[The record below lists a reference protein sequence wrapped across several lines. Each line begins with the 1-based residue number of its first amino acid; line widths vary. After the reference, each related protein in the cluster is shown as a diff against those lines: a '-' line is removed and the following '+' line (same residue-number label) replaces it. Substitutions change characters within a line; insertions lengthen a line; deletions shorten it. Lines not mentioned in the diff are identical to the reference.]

1 MRNVSNLFY
10 KDMEASRDFY
20 CQAEITFPNGTVRQL
35 GRDDFAMSGNGF
47 YEGASSGSFPL
58 GLLIPK
64 YITLSLNNYD
74 DRWSEYDFQWAKIFL
89 KTKFDL
95 SDGTTE
101 SINIGN
107 FTVVEPEAYGII
119 VEITAVD
126 DGYKLDREYSTSLLY
141 PASLGDILRDSCLTC
156 GVSLFSGSFE
166 NDSFVV
172 NEKPENI
179 THRQVVGL
187 CAMMAGGNARFD
199 GNNRLRVVP
208 YDFSEL
214 ESPGL
219 DGGIFDTAES
229 GKYQTG
235 DSLDGGSF
243 SPWNTGGAFDGGY
256 FGDRHDI
263 HVLYAFQEGLEVGTD
278 DVVVTGVRLK
288 GGGEEEAF
296 YGKEGYVLS
305 VENVLAKGKEG
316 ESARLIGD
324 SVVGL
329 RFRPFSGSH
338 APYPMAEFGDP
349 ALIIDRKNNVYKTVL
364 TDIGFQYYA
373 LTEVSCSADSPIRNS
388 GRYAS
393 EAAKA
398 IVTAKKLVEKEKTER
413 ERAME
418 ELARELAQSS
428 GLYMT
433 KGEQEDGSSIY
444 YMHDKPTLEES
455 MIVWKLTAEAFGI
468 STDGGETYPYGL
480 DVTGLAILN
489 RIYAIGINCN
499 YLTTGSF
506 EVRKD
511 GKEDGEIMVLMDKDT
526 GKVILRPDVF
536 ELSSGKTI
544 EDIAES
550 AAAGAVDAQTQEDI
564 LGKLT
569 DGGKDK
575 GIYLGKDGKL
585 YISFS
590 AARGGSLILGG
601 ANNENGL
608 MEIQNTSG
616 TVAGKWDKDG
626 ACFTDTAKNTSLSI
640 NGSKIELKS
649 PDGEM
654 YGSISYAPEK
664 DLFGSGINL
673 TSQYG
678 GVIFTVNTSQ
688 RGKPPFWTNVL
699 SIFSEELK
707 SSKGYSQNIV
717 FHVKPHFS
725 AGLDVSGRLTPDSIS
740 GLKGGISCT
749 GNLTVGAGGESR
761 MKGGRSVSKG
771 LKVEDGRSWLGDG
784 LRIDGTQT
792 TSGGTDLILYGST
805 NEVYRKSSS
814 SIRYKEVSREMNL
827 GDISCIYG
835 ITPVLARYK
844 DGYLAE
850 GDERDGVYYPMLIAE
865 DVEKCLPSAANH
877 NADGSVEDWNVRVMV
892 PAMLQ
897 AIKSQKE
904 QIEALEKRLR
914 FLEEMK
920 GGA

>member
-1 MRNVSNLFY
+1 MKNVSNACLRE
-10 KDMEASRDFY
+10 MELRRDFY
-20 CQAEITFPNGTVRQL
+20 CEAEITFADGTVRQL

-107 FTVVEPEAYGII
+107 FTVVEPESYGII

-126 DGYKLDREYSTSLLY
+126 DGYKLDREYSTSLPY
-141 PASLGDILRDSCLTC
+141 PASLEAILRDSCLTC
-156 GVSLFSGSFE
+156 GVSLFSSSFE

-172 NEKPENI
+172 AEKPEGI
-179 THRQVVGL
+179 THRQIVGL
-187 CAMMAGGNARFD
+187 VAMIAGGNARFD
-199 GNNRLRVVP
+199 GNNRLKVVP

-214 ESPGL
+214 GKPGI
-219 DGGIFDTAES
+219 DGGIFDAAPGS
-229 GKYQTG
+229 YQTG

-243 SPWNTGGAFDGGY
+243 RPWDAGGAFDGGY
-256 FGDRHDI
+256 FGDRRGV
-263 HVLYAFQEGLEVGTD
+263 HVLYAFQEGLEAATD
-278 DVVVTGVRLK
+278 DVVITGVRLK
-288 GGGEEEAF
+288 GSGEEEAF
-296 YGKEGYVLS
+296 YGEDGYVLS

-324 SVVGL
+324 AVVGL

-349 ALIIDRKNNVYKTVL
+349 ALVIDRKNNVYKTVL

-388 GRYAS
+388 SRYAS

-511 GKEDGEIMVLMDKDT
+511 GKEDGKIMVLMDKDT
-526 GKVILRPDVF
+526 GEVILRPDTF

-550 AAAGAVDAQTQEDI
+550 AATGAVDAQTQEDI
-564 LGKLT
+564 LNRLT
-569 DGGKDK
+569 NGGEDT
-575 GIYLGKDGKL
+575 GIYLGNDGKL

-590 AARGGSLILGG
+590 AAKGDELILGG
-601 ANNENGL
+601 ANNVNGIMKIL
-608 MEIQNTSG
+608 DSSG
-616 TVAGKWDKDG
+616 ALIGSWGNAGFRTEGKYFAVSG
-626 ACFTDTAKNTSLSI
+626 
-640 NGSKIELKS
+640 
-649 PDGEM
+649 DGEM
-654 YGSISYAPEK
+654 YSNDPVAVGYFRMAGAAGSS
-664 DLFGSGINL
+664 LSVSGAKRLMANVL
-673 TSQYG
+673 Q
-678 GVIFTVNTSQ
+678 VAFNTSSAHDTGTYTL
-688 RGKPPFWTNVL
+688 RIGNVGMQPGGW
-699 SIFSEELK
+699 SIAKTAIQGSME
-707 SSKGYSQNIV
+707 
-717 FHVKPHFS
+717 
-725 AGLDVSGRLTPDSIS
+725 VSGDFKVGSAYTKSKEADTENYGSRLLYCYEMPSPAFGDIGFGEIDELGECAVQLDDIFIETIEPEMEYCVFVQ
-740 GLKGGISCT
+740 KE
-749 GNLTVGAGGESR
+749 GAGDVW
-761 MKGGRSVSKG
+761 VSGKRRTFFLVRG
-771 LKVEDGRSWLGDG
+771 TPG
-784 LRIDGTQT
+784 LRFSWEVKAMQKGFGYYRLDSSEG
-792 TSGGTDLILYGST
+792 TSGDVWHDYESMYIEEINRIISKKEDLLY
-805 NEVYRKSSS
+805 E
-814 SIRYKEVSREMNL
+814 
-827 GDISCIYG
+827 
-835 ITPVLARYK
+835 
-844 DGYLAE
+844 
-850 GDERDGVYYPMLIAE
+850 
-865 DVEKCLPSAANH
+865 AA
-877 NADGSVEDWNVRVMV
+877 
-892 PAMLQ
+892 
-897 AIKSQKE
+897 
-904 QIEALEKRLR
+904 
-914 FLEEMK
+914 
-920 GGA
+920 